1 MKKIERILRI
11 VLLSFLI
18 FPFLS
23 YSEINLKIISE
34 HKDKK
39 LIQNF
44 KRYVPDFNYEFY
56 PWDSEFS
63 HNVITELEPDR
74 LPIIIYDEG
83 KLTSQE
89 KENLIKK
96 RIMIKRGNYYLFPP
110 QRTHYL
116 TRVKLLNRERIPHQ
130 LAIFTM
136 SLCPFAKKAE
146 WRLIKFIRENNLPV
160 DLKIHFIASKKDGK
174 ITSMHGPDEV
184 EEDIHQ
190 VLIQKYWPHK
200 LFDYLLLTEKVSHF
214 EALKKVGIS
223 YTRIDRLR
231 QKGKKLLAEDIKLAD
246 ELGINASP
254 TFMWENIYLISG
266 LDNVM
271 ELLENRAKQIYE
283 QTHPVVKYIFLGQKE
298 SEEYKPL
305 FNYLETFFRWKGS
318 FIPYTSPLAS
328 KYIKRYRIEKL
339 PYILIKK
346 SDKKT
351 NSIIR
356 KKLKW
361 EETEYGF
368 ILPPEIILKYCP
380 IWYLKRKEIPGKVD
394 IVGRRKDIKVFK
406 NSSFIKTL
414 RDWGMEI
421 SFHTVGLFS
430 KPEIYTQL
438 GVRKLPLIL
447 WENKYLLCELSQL
460 LHLGSFQEKITSV
473 KTDRK
478 IYLDFFHSPSCYFCR
493 EVEEKIL
500 PKIKQKYGGI
510 VDIVYFN
517 TLNEKNHRF
526 LMRMEEFR
534 KIEERG
540 IPKIF
545 VGDKVLIG
553 RSQIQDNLE
562 QEILTNLISG
572 GEIFRIKNPLVVY
585 YFYNSH
591 ELDKNEL
598 EKKIFDSINQIENR
612 YQDGIILKKYDTADR
627 KNVSF
632 MLSLVRKIEG
642 DEDSDTPK
650 LVINNKI
657 YTEDEIDNL
666 DRIIQ
671 ENLLVAV
678 EGERNIVLDKLMK
691 FSLPAV
697 LTAGLLD
704 GINPCAFT
712 VIVFFISFLTF
723 AGYRRK
729 QMVYTGFSFILAVFI
744 AYFLIGLGIF
754 TAFYKLKLYRT
765 MAELLRYVIAGI
777 VLILAGFNIYDY
789 IVYKIKKTPHSTIL
803 QLPQRIKFLIQRTIS
818 ASYRKKDGEIKGSL
832 SLLGMAFICGF
843 VISLLESV
851 CTGQVY
857 FPTIGLLIQLPP
869 ELKVKSI
876 LYLFLYNLMFI
887 IPLVFVFSLGLWG
900 ISSEQFAEFMKK
912 HLSKIKL
919 ATAFL
924 FLFLAYI
931 LVVI

>member
-1 MKKIERILRI
+1 MKKISRTLVV
-11 VLLSFLI
+11 VLLVFLI

-23 YSEINLKIISE
+23 YADINLKIISE
-34 HKDKK
+34 HKDEE
-39 LIQNF
+39 LIQNL
-44 KRYVPDFNYEFY
+44 KRYIPDFSYEFY
-56 PWDSEFS
+56 PLNSEFACK
-63 HNVITELEPDR
+63 VIIELNPDR
-74 LPIIIYDEG
+74 LPIIIYDEE
-83 KLTSQE
+83 KLTPQE

-96 RIMIKRGNYYLFPP
+96 RIVIKRDNYYLFPP
-110 QRTHYL
+110 HKLHYL
-116 TRVKLLNRERIPHQ
+116 TRVRLLNRERIPDQ
-130 LAIFTM
+130 LVIFAM
-136 SLCPFAKKAE
+136 SLCPFAQKAE
-146 WRLIKFIRENNLPV
+146 WRLIKFIREKKLPIE
-160 DLKIHFIASKKDGK
+160 LKIYFIASEKDGE
-174 ITSMHGPDEV
+174 IISMHGPDEV

-190 VLIQKYWPHK
+190 VLIQKYWPQK

-223 YTRIDRLR
+223 YARIDRLR
-231 QKGKKLLAEDIKLAD
+231 EEGKNLLAENIKLAN

-266 LDNVM
+266 LDNVI
-271 ELLENRAKQIYE
+271 ELLKDRAKQIYK
-283 QTHPVVKYIFLGQKE
+283 QTHPVVEYIFLGEREYQK
-298 SEEYKPL
+298 YKPL
-305 FNYLETFFRWKGS
+305 FEYLGTFFRLEGS

-328 KYIKRYRIEKL
+328 EYIKKYRIEKL

-346 SDKKT
+346 SNKKA

-368 ILPPEIILKYCP
+368 ILPSEVILKYCP

-394 IVGRRKDIKVFK
+394 IVDRRKDIKVFK
-406 NSSFIKTL
+406 NSSFIKIL
-414 RDWGMEI
+414 KDWGLDV

-430 KPEIYTQL
+430 KPEIYARL
-438 GVRKLPLIL
+438 GVKRLPLIL

-460 LHLGSFQEKITSV
+460 LQLESFQERITSL
-473 KTDRK
+473 KIDRK

-493 EVEEKIL
+493 EVEEKVL

-534 KIEERG
+534 KIKERG

-553 RSQIQDNLE
+553 RNQIRDNLE
-562 QEILTNLISG
+562 QEILTGLISG
-572 GEIFRIKNPLVVY
+572 GKIFRIKNPLIVH

-591 ELDKNEL
+591 KLDKNEL
-598 EKKIFDSINQIENR
+598 ERKIFDSMNQVEKR
-612 YQDGIILKKYDTADR
+612 YQNEIVLKKYDIADR
-627 KNVSF
+627 KNLSF

-642 DEDSDTPK
+642 DEDSNTPK

-657 YTEDEIDNL
+657 YTGDEIDNL

-678 EGERNIVLDKLMK
+678 EGEKNVIVDKLRR

-723 AGYRRK
+723 AGYRKR
-729 QMVYTGFSFILAVFI
+729 QMIYVGFSFILAVFI
-744 AYFLIGLGIF
+744 TYFLIGLGIF
-754 TAFYKLKLYRT
+754 AAFYKLKLYNM
-765 MAELLRYVIAGI
+765 MAELLRYVIVGI

-789 IVYKIKKTPHSTIL
+789 IVYKIKKSPHSTIL

-818 ASYRKKDGEIKGSL
+818 ASYRRKDGEIKGSL
-832 SLLGMAFICGF
+832 LLLGIAFVCGF
-843 VISLLESV
+843 VVSLLESV

-857 FPTIGLLIQLPP
+857 FPTIGLLTQLPSA
-869 ELKVKSI
+869 LRIKSF
-876 LYLFLYNLMFI
+876 LYLLLYNLMFI

-900 ISSEQFAEFMKK
+900 VSSEQFAKFMKK
-912 HLSKIKL
+912 HLGKIKL

-931 LVVI
+931 LVIL